1 MASPIPD
8 VQRVLR
14 ANSAQSTDNGMANSG
29 SRWTVYAALTAATC
43 FWGVGF
49 AVARFAL
56 RSVTPLELL
65 AGQSLAA
72 ALAQIVWILALR
84 RGASLRLPRT
94 LFAVVAALGL
104 LGHNILNALTFFG
117 LARTTA
123 TNAALIYG
131 FSPIMIALLAA
142 WFLREPLGGRAAMA
156 ALVGLAGVA
165 LIITQG
171 HAEAVRLRGMMA
183 GNLLVF
189 AGAAYWSGYSVA
201 TRSITRRVSAETY
214 TFYLLVLG
222 AIAPVSWVWMTERR
236 FPLAGLEW
244 PTLLAVCFF
253 GVSTGTLSMNFWNWG
268 LARIEASRVGVFSY
282 LEPVFAAAV
291 AITFLGERPTL
302 ATALGAALVFAG
314 VFLSAKT
321 RAKGLAE

>member
-1 MASPIPD
+1 MASPTPD
-8 VQRVLR
+8 VRRVFG
-14 ANSAQSTDNGMANSG
+14 ANSARLTDNGMANSG
-29 SRWTVYAALTAATC
+29 SRWAVYAALTAATC

-56 RSVTPLELL
+56 RSVTPLQLL

-104 LGHNILNALTFFG
+104 LGHNILNGLTFFG

-171 HAEAVRLRGMMA
+171 HAGAVRLRGMMA
-183 GNLLVF
+183 EISSCSPVPPTGLLIRSPR
-189 AGAAYWSGYSVA
+189 GASPGGSLRRPIRFTFSCSGPSR
-201 TRSITRRVSAETY
+201 RSP
-214 TFYLLVLG
+214 G
-222 AIAPVSWVWMTERR
+222 C
-236 FPLAGLEW
+236 G
-244 PTLLAVCFF
+244 
-253 GVSTGTLSMNFWNWG
+253 
-268 LARIEASRVGVFSY
+268 
-282 LEPVFAAAV
+282 
-291 AITFLGERPTL
+291 
-302 ATALGAALVFAG
+302 
-314 VFLSAKT
+314 
-321 RAKGLAE
+321 

>member
-1 MASPIPD
+1 
-8 VQRVLR
+8 
-14 ANSAQSTDNGMANSG
+14 
-29 SRWTVYAALTAATC
+29 
-43 FWGVGF
+43 
-49 AVARFAL
+49 
-56 RSVTPLELL
+56 VTPLQLL

-72 ALAQIVWILALR
+72 ALAQIVWTFARRRVASRCLPIKLFGLVAL
-84 RGASLRLPRT
+84 
-94 LFAVVAALGL
+94 LGL
-104 LGHNILNALTFFG
+104 LGQNILNGLTFFG

-131 FSPIMIALLAA
+131 FSPVMIALLAA
-142 WFLREPLGGRAAMA
+142 WLLREPLRGRAAMG

-189 AGAAYWSGYSVA
+189 AGATYWSAYSVA

-268 LARIEASRVGVFSY
+268 LARIEANRVGVFSY

-291 AITFLGERPTL
+291 AITFLGERPTM